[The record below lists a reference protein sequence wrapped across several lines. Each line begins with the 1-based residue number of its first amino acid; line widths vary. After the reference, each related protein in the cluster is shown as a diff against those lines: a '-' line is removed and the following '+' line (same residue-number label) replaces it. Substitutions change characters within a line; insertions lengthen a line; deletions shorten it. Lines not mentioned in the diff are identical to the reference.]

1 MRPDALAVLDCLA
14 VYLRWSLPRGTCL
27 VIAMMFREWNK
38 LQSDFQSVVVK
49 QSTSQKDIQKI
60 MRRRVIKDKMGLN
73 LTSIIAVDLAKMSCG
88 K

>member
-1 MRPDALAVLDCLA
+1 
-14 VYLRWSLPRGTCL
+14 
-27 VIAMMFREWNK
+27 MMFREWNK

-73 LTSIIAVDLAKMSCG
+73 LASIIAVDLAKMSCG